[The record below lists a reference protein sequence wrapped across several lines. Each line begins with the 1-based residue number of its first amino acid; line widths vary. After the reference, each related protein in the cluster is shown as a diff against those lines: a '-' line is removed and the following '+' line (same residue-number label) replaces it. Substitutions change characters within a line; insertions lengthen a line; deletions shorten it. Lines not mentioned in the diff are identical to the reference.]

1 MGVVEP
7 AAAAAAGR
15 GGNDWSDGWASRGG
29 RSDRYDS
36 RAWVIIFRAIG
47 LVLVLGLVDRE
58 EEGKA
63 SEIMVGAR
71 DARRD

>member
-1 MGVVEP
+1 MGVVE
-7 AAAAAAGR
+7 AAVAAGR

-47 LVLVLGLVDRE
+47 LGFGLVDRE